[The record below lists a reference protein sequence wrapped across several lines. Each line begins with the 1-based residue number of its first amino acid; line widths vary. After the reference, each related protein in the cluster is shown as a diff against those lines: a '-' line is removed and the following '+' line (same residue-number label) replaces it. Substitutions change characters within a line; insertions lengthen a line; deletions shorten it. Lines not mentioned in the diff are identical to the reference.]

1 MSLRA
6 WWPSVTWA
14 LLILVLCLLPGSE
27 LPSWDWADLISLDK
41 PIHAFLFGVLTLL
54 VVRGMVPDRSL
65 HVSTKVRVGSVLVA
79 VGYGV
84 AMEVMQELEALGRHG
99 DVPDAIANTTGAVAG
114 AAYVRWRSI
123 RQRSAGSTK
132 VV

>member
-14 LLILVLCLLPGSE
+14 LLILALCLLPGSE

-65 HVSTKVRVGSVLVA
+65 HVSTKVLVGSVLVA

-99 DVPDAIANTTGAVAG
+99 DVPDAIANTTGD
-114 AAYVRWRSI
+114 RKS
-123 RQRSAGSTK
+123 